1 MVAKTIIDLT
11 ADKNA
16 PFMPY
21 VEFFGN
27 PITALLI
34 SAFVS
39 YWTLGFA
46 RGFTRD
52 DILKFTDGCFGPVAG
67 IMLIIGAGGAFNK
80 VILDSGMGKGIEA
93 VLAGLSLSPLV
104 LAWLIAAVM
113 RFSVGS
119 ATVAM
124 MTASGIILPVLGKY
138 PGLDPALVCVAI
150 GAGSIGFSHVN
161 DSGFWIV
168 KEFFGLSVT
177 DMFKT
182 WTASTTIAG
191 IGALLAVLAL
201 ATVV

>member
-1 MVAKTIIDLT
+1 
-11 ADKNA
+11 
-16 PFMPY
+16 
-21 VEFFGN
+21 
-27 PITALLI
+27 
-34 SAFVS
+34 
-39 YWTLGFA
+39 
-46 RGFTRD
+46 
-52 DILKFTDGCFGPVAG
+52 
-67 IMLIIGAGGAFNK
+67 MLIIGAGGAFNK

-138 PGLDPALVCVAI
+138 PGLDPALVAVAI